1 MSAPSTESLRLS
13 IFDELMKKYSHH
25 LIPASSA
32 GLEIKGMSGAA
43 VRTAIHRKSFPVP
56 TSKIMGTQMV
66 RLIDL
71 SIFLADPSATFNL
84 LSIPQQ
90 SGNDGEEKRKR
101 GQRGPGKRRVQE
113 QGRAE

>member
-1 MSAPSTESLRLS
+1 MSAPSTEALSLS
-13 IFDELMKKYSHH
+13 IFDGLMKKYSHH

-32 GLEIKGMSGAA
+32 GQEIKGMSGAA

-56 TSKIMGTQMV
+56 TTKIMGTQMV

-71 SIFLADPSATFNL
+71 STFLADPSSTFSS
-84 LSIPQQ
+84 SIPQQ
-90 SGNDGEEKRKR
+90 PRNDGEEKRKR

-113 QGRAE
+113 QGRE